1 MAEQHAK
8 FGERAAAS
16 REKSGSLD
24 KFAGG
29 YMYTYMYTI
38 FGAPCLALHVQLFP
52 RFAADK

>member
-24 KFAGG
+24 KFARG

-38 FGAPCLALHVQLFP
+38 FGAPCLALHMQLFP